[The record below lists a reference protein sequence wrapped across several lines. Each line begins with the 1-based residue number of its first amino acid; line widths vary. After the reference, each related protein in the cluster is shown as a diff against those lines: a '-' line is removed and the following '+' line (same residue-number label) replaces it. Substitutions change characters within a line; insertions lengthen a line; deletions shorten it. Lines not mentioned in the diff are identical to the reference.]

1 MDVRGFDS
9 YDISLGDEMR
19 GERASLGKSL
29 EDVERDLRIKVKML
43 TAIEDCDLTGFNN
56 QSVIAGYVR
65 SYAKYLGMNADDC
78 YARFCAESGYRSP
91 AALMSSQGDGSG
103 FGSMSSER
111 PAARTAPIR
120 GGVQIA
126 ESRFAAP
133 PSRNRFQARISLG
146 AVTSAIALIALIA
159 GLSYGGWALLKDIQ
173 RIGFAPLHEA
183 PTVAADPPEIAT
195 PIIMTGDTNKK
206 PDASVYAGGGTLAAA
221 ADTPSDLTPGPRPRR
236 DGPISA
242 IDPRHASLF
251 ARKSP
256 SAPSAYAVAD
266 TTPNA
271 ASSPARAELGTT
283 PVAVATGPS
292 IGANDTLAS
301 IPNVTTRT
309 SAPEIKAPTTTTA
322 ATETATTVTGFALLA
337 ADEAW
342 VEVKDRDD
350 AVHFTGTM
358 KAGQEATLPD
368 KLLSPKVY
376 AGNAGNTYIIVDGI
390 AYGPLG
396 NYGEVMRGFPL
407 DRAHIRKNLR
417 RIEDL
422 AALRTKIASG
432 GTIDID
438 VPAVVRADEK
448 FIIPPSRPKR

>member
-65 SYAKYLGMNADDC
+65 SYAKYLGMNSDDC

-91 AALMSSQGDGSG
+91 AALMSTQGDGSG
-103 FGSMSSER
+103 FGSMSSDR
-111 PAARTAPIR
+111 PVARTAPIR

-133 PSRNRFQARISLG
+133 PSRNRFQARISFG
-146 AVTSAIALIALIA
+146 AVTSALALIALIA

-173 RIGFAPLHEA
+173 RIGFAPMHEA
-183 PTVAADPPEIAT
+183 PQVAADPPTIAT
-195 PIIMTGDTNKK
+195 PIIMTGDANKK

-251 ARKSP
+251 ARQSP
-256 SAPSAYAVAD
+256 SAPLPYAVAD
-266 TTPNA
+266 TPPDA
-271 ASSPARAELGTT
+271 ATAPALAKFGST
-283 PVAVATGPS
+283 PVAVATGPWVGDS
-292 IGANDTLAS
+292 KAPAS
-301 IPNVTTRT
+301 IPNVFPRT
-309 SAPEIKAPTTTTA
+309 AAPEIMTPTTTATA
-322 ATETATTVTGFALLA
+322 ETPTAETGIVLLA

-342 VEVKDRDD
+342 VEVKDRDQ

-358 KAGQEATLPD
+358 TAGQETPLPE

-376 AGNAGNTYIIVDGI
+376 AGNAGNTYLIVDGV

-407 DRAHIRKNLR
+407 DRDHIRKNLR
-417 RIEDL
+417 KIEDL
-422 AALRTKIASG
+422 AELRTKIASG
-432 GTIDID
+432 SNIDID
-438 VPAVVRADEK
+438 VPAVVRADGK